1 MGKSRALVAVMA
13 AGISLAW
20 LLPAQAQF
28 WDWGNRPQRQQQQQ
42 YNNNNN
48 WFGGG
53 GGGWFGNARR
63 YAQRQEREAPV
74 DYSRAPASTQKKPE
88 ATTPIVVV
96 GDANADWLAY
106 GLEDAFAEK
115 PEISIVRKHRTD
127 SGLIRYDTRRDTE
140 WPQVVREI
148 IAADKPKFI
157 VMMIGNND
165 RQTIREKA
173 PVVAVARPAA
183 PAAPKAGAQ
192 PPAQPNAPAAAT
204 TPPAPPADPEQQPPE
219 QPAAVEQPANMTP
232 EQARQAN
239 FGP

>member
-28 WDWGNRPQRQQQQQ
+28 WDWGNRPQRQQQQ

-53 GGGWFGNARR
+53 GGWFGNDRR
-63 YAQRQEREAPV
+63 YDQRQEREAPV

-115 PEISIVRKHRTD
+115 PEINILRKHRTD
-127 SGLIRYDTRRDTE
+127 SGLIRYDTRRDIE
-140 WPQVVREI
+140 WPQVAREI

-173 PVVAVARPAA
+173 PEGGFIGSAGSTLADTLEKGGRYLEEQGLSGMGDDLTNLIRRNPVPALLVGIGLGYLIAR
-183 PAAPKAGAQ
+183 
-192 PPAQPNAPAAAT
+192 AT
-204 TPPAPPADPEQQPPE
+204 
-219 QPAAVEQPANMTP
+219 
-232 EQARQAN
+232 RS
-239 FGP
+239 